1 VPSYFA
7 CRWDHDSHEDPVLIY
22 EELDAQRFETRKVE
36 EFRDG
41 RRIRS
46 NTVASDVRTGL
57 STEPI
62 PSLEEIADQ
71 AEFTVLPL
79 SESEFEDVWVTAQD
93 AQ

>member
-1 VPSYFA
+1 MPSYFA

-41 RRIRS
+41 RIRS
-46 NTVASDVRTGL
+46 DSAALDLSTRL

-62 PSLEEIADQ
+62 PSLDEIANQ

-79 SESEFEDVWVTAQD
+79 SESEFEEVWVTAQE